1 MKKHSALKTVWTLV
15 RVLLTLAFW
24 SVGAYLLYTYEY
36 LSQFDQ
42 VDNIVGAMP
51 VAFVILIAGGAS
63 VLLWMK
69 PQKAYAALSVSLA
82 LVVVGC
88 SCLFPR
94 ALIGDWWIVP
104 DKSNY
109 PETYPDITVYAP
121 FKEDS
126 KVARLDEESTLVLR
140 EDLPILDGALA
151 LYPVY
156 SAFAQAA
163 YAEEAVIANPTSV
176 TFTDTVQAFRGLI
189 AGERDIIITAAASKK
204 QLEAAASAGVELHLT
219 EIGKEAF
226 VFLVGKTNP
235 IDNISYQQIRNVYSG
250 KTLKW
255 HTLGWAEGGDI
266 LAFQRP
272 EGSGSQTGLQ
282 QIMGDLPIQ
291 APQPLPDE
299 SLIGTNSLMNQ
310 ISVTWQ
316 GVQPALG
323 YSYRYFANTMY
334 ANKDAKILKVNGV
347 EPSIEN
353 IKNGNYPFTVSFYAI
368 TRGEPTGNT
377 KTLIDWMLSPQ
388 GQALIEKTGY
398 TPIK

>member
-1 MKKHSALKTVWTLV
+1 MVL
-15 RVLLTLAFW
+15 RILLTLALF
-24 SVGAYLLYTYEY
+24 SFGAYLLYRYEY
-36 LSQFDQ
+36 LTQFDQ
-42 VDNIVGAMP
+42 VDNIVGAIP
-51 VAFVILIAGGAS
+51 IAFVILIVGGGS
-63 VLLWMK
+63 ILLWMK
-69 PQKAYAALSVSLA
+69 PQKQYAAMSISLA
-82 LVVVGC
+82 VVVLAC
-88 SCLFPR
+88 SCLFPK

-104 DKSNY
+104 DMSNY

-126 KVARLDEESTLVLR
+126 KVAKLDEPSTLVLT
-140 EDLPILDGALA
+140 ENLPVLDGALA

-156 SAFAQAA
+156 AAFAQAA
-163 YAEEAVIANPTSV
+163 YQEEAVAANPASV
-176 TFTDTVQAFRGLI
+176 TFTDTVKAFRGLI

-204 QLEAAASAGVELHLT
+204 QLEAAAEAGVELHLT

-226 VFLVGKTNP
+226 VFLVGKSNP
-235 IDNISYQQIRNVYSG
+235 INNITYQQIRNVYSG

-255 HTLGWAEGGDI
+255 HTLGWKEGGDI

-282 QIMGDLPIQ
+282 QIMKDLPIQ

-310 ISVTWQ
+310 ISVEWK

-334 ANKDAKILKVNGV
+334 ANPNAKILKVNGV

-353 IKNGNYPFTVSFYAI
+353 IKSGAYPFTVSFYAI
-368 TRGEPTGNT
+368 TRGEPTGNV

-388 GQALIEKTGY
+388 GQELIQKTGY

>member
-1 MKKHSALKTVWTLV
+1 MKDNKILKWIWVAIRTL
-15 RVLLTLAFW
+15 L
-24 SVGAYLLYTYEY
+24 SVGICAFATYLLYRYEY

-42 VDNIVGAMP
+42 VDNIVGAIP
-51 VAFVILIAGGAS
+51 VSFIVIIVIGALL
-63 VLLWMK
+63 LLWIK
-69 PQKAYAALSVSLA
+69 PKKQYATASIALA
-82 LVVVGC
+82 CVVLGC
-88 SCLFPR
+88 SCVFPR
-94 ALIGDWWIVP
+94 ALIGDWWIKP
-104 DKSNY
+104 DASKY

-126 KVARLDEESTLVLR
+126 KVAKLDGPSSLVLT

-156 SAFAQAA
+156 SAFAQAT
-163 YAEEAVIANPTSV
+163 YQEAAVVKNPESV

-204 QLEAAASAGVELHLT
+204 QLEMAQEAGVELHLT

-226 VFLVGKTNP
+226 VFLVGKNNP
-235 IDNISYQQIRNVYSG
+235 IDDISYQQIRNVYSG
-250 KTLKW
+250 KTLRW
-255 HTLGWAEGGDI
+255 STLGWKEGGRI

-282 QIMGDLPIQ
+282 QIMKDLPIQ

-310 ISVTWQ
+310 ISVEWK

-334 ANKDAKILKVNGV
+334 ANLDAKILKVNGI
-347 EPSIEN
+347 EPSVEN
-353 IKNGNYPFTVSFYAI
+353 IKSGKYPFTVSFYAI
-368 TRGEPTGNT
+368 TRGAPTGNI

-388 GQALIEKTGY
+388 GQELIEKTGY
-398 TPIK
+398 TPIN

>member
-1 MKKHSALKTVWTLV
+1 MKENRILKCIWVAIRALL
-15 RVLLTLAFW
+15 
-24 SVGAYLLYTYEY
+24 SVGIFALAAYLLYRYEY
-36 LSQFDQ
+36 FSQFDQ
-42 VDNIVGAMP
+42 VDNIVGAIP
-51 VAFVILIAGGAS
+51 VAFILIIVVG
-63 VLLWMK
+63 VWLLLWVK
-69 PQKAYAALSVSLA
+69 PKKQYAVASITLA
-82 LVVVGC
+82 CVVVGC

-94 ALIGDWWIVP
+94 ALIGDWWIKP
-104 DKSNY
+104 DASQY

-126 KVARLDEESTLVLR
+126 KVAKLDGPSSLVLT

-163 YAEEAVIANPTSV
+163 YQEEAVLKNPESV

-204 QLEAAASAGVELHLT
+204 QLEMAQAAGVELHLT

-226 VFLVGKTNP
+226 VFLVGKNNP
-235 IDNISYQQIRNVYSG
+235 IDDISYQQIRNVYSG
-250 KTLKW
+250 KTLRW
-255 HTLGWAEGGDI
+255 NTLGWKEGGRI

-282 QIMGDLPIQ
+282 QIMKDLPIQ

-310 ISVTWQ
+310 ISVEWK

-334 ANKDAKILKVNGV
+334 ANPNAKILKVNGI

-353 IKNGNYPFTVSFYAI
+353 IKSGAYPFTVSFYAI
-368 TRGEPTGNT
+368 TRGEPTGNV
-377 KTLIDWMLSPQ
+377 KTLIDWMLSPE
-388 GQALIEKTGY
+388 GQELIEKTGY
-398 TPIK
+398 TPIM

>member
-1 MKKHSALKTVWTLV
+1 MKKYSTLKIFWTLL
-15 RVLLTLAFW
+15 RILLTLAFW
-24 SVGAYLLYTYEY
+24 GVGAYLLYRYEY
-36 LSQFDQ
+36 LTQLDQ
-42 VDNIVGAMP
+42 VDNVVGAMP

-63 VLLWMK
+63 LLLWVK
-69 PQKAYAALSVSLA
+69 PRKRYAAMSVSLA
-82 LVVVGC
+82 VVVVGC

-104 DKSNY
+104 DMSNY

-126 KVARLDEESTLVLR
+126 KVAKLDEPSTLVLT
-140 EDLPILDGALA
+140 EELPILDGALA

-156 SAFAQAA
+156 AAFAQAA
-163 YAEEAVIANPTSV
+163 YQEEAVLANPASV

-189 AGERDIIITAAASKK
+189 AGERDIIITASASQK
-204 QLEAAASAGVELHLT
+204 QFEAAKVAGVELKLT

-235 IDNISYQQIRNVYSG
+235 IDNITYQQIRNVYSG

-255 HTLGWAEGGDI
+255 RTLGWEEGGDI

-347 EPSIEN
+347 EPSVEN
-353 IKNGNYPFTVSFYAI
+353 IKNGSYPFTVSFYAI
-368 TRGEPTGNT
+368 TRGEPTGNA
-377 KTLIDWMLSPQ
+377 KRLIDWMLSPQ
-388 GQALIEKTGY
+388 GQELIEKTGY